1 MEFFDSAVEYIQIIH
16 WKDYLLV
23 ILTGCFLYW
32 VLRNNDLGNFEFQ
45 LPVVVVIFSLVVS
58 GVTGVSYYPFVER
71 VFDQVPFIAWWIAV
85 TIFVFLIS
93 VMFDGKIKKNHI
105 IIALTASLLT
115 FCVTLIFSIMY

>member
-71 VFDQVPFIAWWIAV
+71 VFNQVPFIAWWIAV